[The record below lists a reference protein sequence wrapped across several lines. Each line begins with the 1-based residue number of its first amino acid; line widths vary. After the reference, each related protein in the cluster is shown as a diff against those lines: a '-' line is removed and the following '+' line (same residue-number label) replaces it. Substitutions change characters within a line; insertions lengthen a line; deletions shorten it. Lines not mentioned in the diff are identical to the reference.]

1 MVKQQSKR
9 KKKEVVNEAEKQQ
22 NQQDYERYE
31 RDKAKYALQFQQK
44 KAKMEQEGSPLSFML
59 QLLEQNTPGL
69 SSSVQPQLSEAP
81 AVPHETQQQEI
92 AQTGLRTDGEIYAKY
107 NNKEKKV
114 INIVYGAVY
123 EAIADAQIRD
133 SLINRIE
140 AALTKK

>member
-1 MVKQQSKR
+1 
-9 KKKEVVNEAEKQQ
+9 
-22 NQQDYERYE
+22 
-31 RDKAKYALQFQQK
+31 
-44 KAKMEQEGSPLSFML
+44 MEQEGSPLSFML